1 MSGPTYPM
9 LQDLT
14 TGSAHPIGGA
24 QSFVVG
30 RNPSADVNVTDPA
43 CSRAQFRIVRVASGY
58 VIEPLSTV
66 TPTFCDGRQLT
77 EPTLLRDGAT
87 IRAGASQFRFVAA
100 PAGGR
105 ATPTPQLKPAPA
117 PPASQEMTMLA
128 GRGAGG
134 SAEVHA
140 LDATAIP
147 VVGVLTIGRD
157 STNRL
162 PLPHPQV
169 SRRHAVVVAADGEVV
184 IRDVRSANGTFIN
197 GIRVL
202 ASGAK
207 LRPGD
212 EINIGPYALSFDG
225 RCLVPQSRSDNVE
238 LVAWNLK
245 RVVTDAQSGKP
256 LTLIDNVSLVI
267 RPREFV
273 CLLGPSGSGKST
285 LVGMLSGRT
294 TPNEGTVLLNKQ
306 DLHASFD
313 AVKGDIAFVPQ
324 RDLLHMTLSVGQ
336 ILWYTARLRLP
347 PDTSR
352 AETEAVINDTLS
364 TVQLTQRRGTVV
376 QNLSGGQV
384 KRASLANELLCKPSL
399 LFLDE
404 VTSGLDERTDRDMMA
419 LFRSLAD
426 AGKTVVCVTHS
437 LAHVEAECTLV
448 VILTAGGKLAFVG
461 PPGDAA
467 RYFGVPKLGDVYARL
482 EERKPDE
489 WQAQF
494 RASPYHKQYV
504 EQRLPSGRQP
514 EPAAPA
520 PRSGKQKVRAFARQT
535 RLLVDRYCAVWRG
548 TPSAL
553 ATMAGQPLLVALL
566 LVAVFGD
573 VTRFDNPAIKAARTE
588 SLLFLLAVTCFW
600 FGCNNAAKEL
610 VKERGIFTR
619 ERDFNLIAGSYYLSK
634 VLVLALFGL
643 AQTALLFGLVKWA
656 CGPPGAVA
664 TQFVYLAGLAVA
676 GTALGLLLSAVSP
689 SEEVAVSLIP
699 IAIIPQVVL
708 AAGVAPLSGVALW
721 LARAGVTTYW
731 GKRGLDSTLPD
742 DLAAIARAAELAEDA
757 VPWSAALF
765 LMLHTL
771 LFVVATQVVLAAQ
784 GRAAARLLSQLKL
797 KKPGR

>member
-1 MSGPTYPM
+1 MSGPSYPM

-24 QSFVVG
+24 TSFVVG
-30 RNPSADVNVTDPA
+30 RNPSADVPVTDPA
-43 CSRAQFRIVRVASGY
+43 CSRAQFRIVRVASGH
-58 VIEPLSTV
+58 VVEALSAT
-66 TPTFCDGRQLT
+66 TPTFCDGRQVT
-77 EPTLLRDGAT
+77 EPMLLRDGAT

-100 PAGGR
+100 PPAGR
-105 ATPTPQLKPAPA
+105 AVPHALATVPPR
-117 PPASQEMTMLA
+117 PASPEMTVLA
-128 GRGAGG
+128 GRGADG
-134 SAEVHA
+134 SAEVRA
-140 LDATAIP
+140 LDEAAIP
-147 VVGVLTIGRD
+147 VVGVLTLGRD
-157 STNRL
+157 PTNRL

-169 SRRHAVVVAADGEVV
+169 SRWHAAVAATDGDFV
-184 IRDVRSANGTFIN
+184 IRDVRSANGTFVN
-197 GIRVL
+197 GARVP
-202 ASGAK
+202 AGGQK

-212 EINIGPYALSFDG
+212 EIDIGPYALTFDG
-225 RCLVPQSRSDNVE
+225 RCLIPQSRSDNVE

-256 LTLIDNVSLVI
+256 LTLIDDVSLVI

-285 LVGMLSGRT
+285 LMGMLSGRT
-294 TPNEGTVLLNKQ
+294 TPNDGAVLLNGQ

-324 RDLLHMTLSVGQ
+324 RDLLHTTLSVGQ

-352 AETEAVINDTLS
+352 DETEAVINDTLQ
-364 TVQLTQRRGTVV
+364 TVQLAQRRGTVV

-384 KRASLANELLCKPSL
+384 KRTSLANELLCKPSL

-467 RYFGVPKLGDVYARL
+467 RYFGVPKLGDVYAKL

-514 EPAAPA
+514 EPAVPA
-520 PRSGKQKVRAFARQT
+520 PRSGAQQVRAFARQT
-535 RLLVDRYCAVWRG
+535 RLLVARYCDVWRG

-643 AQTALLFGLVKWA
+643 AQTALLFGLVKGA
-656 CGPPGAVA
+656 CGPPGSAA
-664 TQFVYLAGLAVA
+664 AQFVYLAGLAVA

-731 GKRGLDSTLPD
+731 GKRGLDATLPD
-742 DLAAIARAAELAEDA
+742 DLAAIARAAELAEGA

-765 LMLHTL
+765 LVLHTL
-771 LFVVATQVVLAAQ
+771 LFVVAAQVVLAAQ

-797 KKPGR
+797 KKPR